1 MQNKNTQILRIEN
14 ELDIEGMNNSQEYIG
29 ETLKDK
35 VTETFEDAIENAVK
49 GLIAEV
55 GENVTMMT
63 VGTTVTGA
71 MSPVLPQLAAAKVAI
86 SAINAV
92 LNAFGL

>member
-1 MQNKNTQILRIEN
+1 M
-14 ELDIEGMNNSQEYIG
+14 
-29 ETLKDK
+29 
-35 VTETFEDAIENAVK
+35 K